1 VTVLLADL
9 NITVAFLV
17 AQDPKQ
23 ARQLLHLV
31 LERMM
36 SVVHHYEGTVI
47 QVLEDGIIA
56 LFGALVASMTAMPRG
71 KPSTTS

>member
-1 VTVLLADL
+1 VLPADL
-9 NITVAFLV
+9 KITVALLV

-36 SVVHHYEGTVI
+36 AVVHRYEGTMS

-56 LFGALVASMTAMPRG
+56 LFGALIIFMTAMPRG
-71 KPSTTS
+71 KPSTT